1 MTNVS
6 HPAAGTA
13 SPKPKPAMWR
23 GLGFQVVIGMVL
35 GILVGLIWPEFGASL
50 KLLGDIFLRL
60 IKTAVAP
67 LVFLTVV
74 AGIAAAGDFKRVGK
88 VGLIA
93 TVYFEIISTIAIVFG
108 LAAAYLFDV
117 GIGMGQTTASSGAAK
132 GAADAAQ
139 KAADSH
145 TTFSQFFLNVF
156 PDNFMGAFAKGELLQ
171 VLVIAIIFGAALLS
185 LKPAKRAPIESGLAT
200 ISTAFFEFIHFIM
213 KLAPIGTF
221 GAVAY
226 AVGANGT
233 DVLIALA
240 WLVVSFY
247 LTIIAFVAIVLGTVC
262 AIFKINLLGLLRY
275 IKDEIIVVLGT
286 ASSESVLPKLLEKL
300 PGYGASK
307 QTVGLVMPTGY
318 AFNLDGTSIYMGMG
332 VVFLS
337 HAYGI
342 DMSWTQLGTLMAIML
357 LTSKGAA
364 TVSGGTFVVFAAT
377 VTASG
382 FIPVEGLALLF
393 GVYRFMSMAV
403 ATCNVVGNCV
413 ATVVTAKLCNEFD
426 PTKAELA
433 NRDPKAAEEQIVR
446 EFEVGAR
453 QPA

>member
-1 MTNVS
+1 MTDVS
-6 HPAAGTA
+6 HPHAGTA
-13 SPKPKPAMWR
+13 SPKPKPALWR

-117 GIGMGQTTASSGAAK
+117 GIGMGQTAASAGAAK

-139 KAADSH
+139 KAANSH

-185 LKPAKRAPIESGLAT
+185 LKPAKRTPIENGLTT
-200 ISTAFFEFIHFIM
+200 ISTAFFEFIHLIM
-213 KLAPIGTF
+213 KLAPFGTF

-240 WLVVSFY
+240 WLVLSFY
-247 LTIIAFVAIVLGTVC
+247 LTIVAFIAIVLGTVC

-342 DMSWTQLGTLMAIML
+342 SISWTQLGTLMAIML

-403 ATCNVVGNCV
+403 ATCNVIGNCV

-426 PTKAELA
+426 ATKAELA
-433 NRDPKAAEEQIVR
+433 NRDPRAA
-446 EFEVGAR
+446 
-453 QPA
+453 